1 MHGCLGFI
9 CVGLLEGEEGCWEK
23 KKRGEGCFYI
33 FIKENK
39 KWDKSLNKVE
49 IRKCENKKGG

>member
-1 MHGCLGFI
+1 M
-9 CVGLLEGEEGCWEK
+9 K

-39 KWDKSLNKVE
+39 KWDKSSNKVE